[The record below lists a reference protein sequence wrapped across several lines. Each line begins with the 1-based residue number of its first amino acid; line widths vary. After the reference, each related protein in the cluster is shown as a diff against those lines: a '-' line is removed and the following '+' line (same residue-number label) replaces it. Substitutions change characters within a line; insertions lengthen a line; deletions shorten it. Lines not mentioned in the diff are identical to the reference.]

1 MADLVPCTGR
11 SEAPAARTWG
21 RAFVFIPAVFCGSC
35 RAAGRFSLR
44 LPMAQVRQARAVRA
58 GACRVV
64 GGRKGCGKAGSSVPR
79 ALALPDSGKKRCVML
94 ERSQGGRVSGRRMG

>member
-11 SEAPAARTWG
+11 SEAPGARTGG

-58 GACRVV
+58 G
-64 GGRKGCGKAGSSVPR
+64 GVPR
-79 ALALPDSGKKRCVML
+79 GLRPEGMRQRRPETPFLCRGPLPC
-94 ERSQGGRVSGRRMG
+94 